1 MIIEQVSIYP
11 TDFHFSLLYARV
23 GHRWN
28 SKTYFNKVKQADI
41 VFFQYSNLTQESNSA
56 QTATTKEIPQV

>member
-28 SKTYFNKVKQADI
+28 NKTYFNKVKQADI
-41 VFFQYSNLTQESNSA
+41 VFFQYSNLTQESNNA